1 MRRSFELAGVVA
13 FVSLVSFAAA
23 RYSLAHGYTLLD
35 GDAEAHLNIARRI
48 LDSRTP
54 GPEQIGTVWL
64 PLPHLLLLPFT
75 LHRNWWQSGF
85 AGVVPSLVCFVFAG
99 VFLFAAARR
108 AYASS
113 IAALAALLIFAL
125 NPNLLYLQSTPM

>member
-48 LDSRTP
+48 VDSRTP

-64 PLPHLLLLPFT
+64 PLPHLVMIPFVSVDA
-75 LHRNWWQSGF
+75 WWQNGMGGAFPSMLSF
-85 AGVVPSLVCFVFAG
+85 VAAGI
-99 VFLFAAARR
+99 FLFAAARR
-108 AYASS
+108 AAISGV
-113 IAALAALLIFAL
+113 AVLAVFAL
-125 NPNLLYLQSTPM
+125 NPNLLY